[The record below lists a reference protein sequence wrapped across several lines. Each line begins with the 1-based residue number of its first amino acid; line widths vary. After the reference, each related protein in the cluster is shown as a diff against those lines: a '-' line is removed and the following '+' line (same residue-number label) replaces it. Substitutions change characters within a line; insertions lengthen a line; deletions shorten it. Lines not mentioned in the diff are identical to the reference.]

1 MLIKKKTKLHGN
13 IRTYVFCVVML
24 IICSGISIILS
35 NMANKILDKV
45 TYNGVLYMD
54 YMSTV
59 LKDIQKSFDNGIITY
74 DDNGRESLDK
84 IVRKYSDISV
94 YVDVEEDG
102 NIQRF
107 YSSKDIDTRIANSG
121 TFACYFKDGKKASLG
136 INVLY
141 TFGKT
146 ALMYKRIICVLIGGV
161 IYIISIVIYM
171 IIMQKHLTRLK
182 KEVDYIGAGDLSRQ
196 INIDENGDIGDIA
209 KSVEN
214 LKNEM
219 IKSRNNEIKA
229 VEDKNNNARSLAH
242 DIRTPLTIISG
253 NLDLI
258 SLGLVKLKDI
268 DNKGD
273 LQKNDF
279 ERLIQYIDVCQ
290 ENIEKIKDITTDVFA
305 KENIITTDI
314 DSIRHDY
321 MNKWCEQLAKCGF
334 AINEKICY
342 DNKTNINIKP
352 NQFKRVLGN
361 ILSNICNYATLMS
374 EINIVY
380 NSDSIII
387 NNLIKKLEQLSMEN
401 KEHNYIGENLCED
414 IMKQMG
420 GDYTK
425 WIDGDYYYV
434 KIVFNA
440 IEY

>member
-1 MLIKKKTKLHGN
+1 MLIKKKIKLYGN
-13 IRTYVFCVVML
+13 IRTYIFCVIMF
-24 IICSGISIILS
+24 IMCSGISITLS
-35 NMANKILDKV
+35 SMANKILDRV
-45 TYNGVLYMD
+45 TYNGILYMD
-54 YMSTV
+54 YMTTI
-59 LKDIQKSFDNGIITY
+59 LKDIQQAFDNGVITY

-102 NIQRF
+102 NIQHF

-146 ALMYKRIICVLIGGV
+146 VLLYKRIICILIGGI

-171 IIMQKHLTRLK
+171 FIMQKHLTRLK
-182 KEVDYIGAGDLSRQ
+182 KEVDYIGAGDLSRH
-196 INIDENGDIGDIA
+196 IDIDENGDIGHIA

-229 VEDKNNNARSLAH
+229 VEDKNNTARSLAH

-258 SLGLVKLKDI
+258 SLSLVRLKDI
-268 DNKGD
+268 DNKVD
-273 LQKNDF
+273 EQKSDF
-279 ERLIQYIDVCQ
+279 EKLIKYIDICQ

-305 KENIITTDI
+305 KEDITTI
-314 DSIRHDY
+314 DMDSARSSY
-321 MNKWCEQLAKCGF
+321 MNKWCEQLIKCGF
-334 AINEKICY
+334 TIDEKICY
-342 DNKTNINIKP
+342 DNSVNINIKP

-361 ILSNICNYATLMS
+361 ILSNICNYAVLMS
-374 EINIVY
+374 EIRVVY
-380 NSDSIII
+380 KNDSIII
-387 NNLIKKLEQLSMEN
+387 SNLIKELEQLSMEN

-425 WIDGDYYYV
+425 WIEDNYYYI
-434 KIVFNA
+434 KIAFDT
-440 IEY
+440 IK